1 LGYEILHTNIEGAL
15 ESLGFEYE
23 AFDNERTTVPQSY
36 HYLSWLKSQLVHG
49 HGVVWFIM
57 CKGDE
62 HNAYNLPHATYDHIE
77 AVYGIWSNYSLSDG
91 NVHPDDVLVH
101 TSGYAPDGSANTGYH
116 RRFDSLI
123 DTTDMNGNCSA
134 AQPEWRRNEA
144 YPCLEENYSFG
155 YSIKGNKHGEGK
167 PVVLQMSSY
176 EEPNIRN
183 GTPAVNLT
191 GTVTCS
197 KLTPGLKYGLYRFN
211 TGNAGVPKNYHE
223 YWIYADVALYF
234 VAQSETFTYEDPEP
248 ILSSS
253 IVAYRCA
260 GTLYAEGD
268 PAETPS
274 FLAQ

>member
-1 LGYEILHTNIEGAL
+1 
-15 ESLGFEYE
+15 
-23 AFDNERTTVPQSY
+23 V
-36 HYLSWLKSQLVHG
+36 
-49 HGVVWFIM
+49 
-57 CKGDE
+57 
-62 HNAYNLPHATYDHIE
+62 
-77 AVYGIWSNYSLSDG
+77 
-91 NVHPDDVLVH
+91 
-101 TSGYAPDGSANTGYH
+101 
-116 RRFDSLI
+116 
-123 DTTDMNGNCSA
+123 
-134 AQPEWRRNEA
+134 

-234 VAQSETFTYEDPEP
+234 VAQTETFTYEDPEP